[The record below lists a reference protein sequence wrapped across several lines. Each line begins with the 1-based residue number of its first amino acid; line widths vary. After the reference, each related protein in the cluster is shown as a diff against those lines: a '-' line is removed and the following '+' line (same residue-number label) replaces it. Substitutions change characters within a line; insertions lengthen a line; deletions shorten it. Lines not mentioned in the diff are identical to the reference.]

1 MYLIRKEQE
10 ELRCPYMRQGRGIRG
25 TVIVLSEPLSPESK
39 SLNAFLR
46 TALYYT
52 KWAGP
57 RRALE

>member
-1 MYLIRKEQE
+1 MYLIRKEEE
-10 ELRCPYMRQGRGIRG
+10 ELRCSYMRQGRGIRG

-46 TALYYT
+46 TALHCT

-57 RRALE
+57 MRALE